1 MLIADSNCIAGN
13 SHISFHLCIV
23 TCLQA
28 HPFWRVH
35 PRVTD
40 GQIMGPQVL
49 LPLLAL
55 PTLSLQKCCLYPNG
69 DGPMHT
75 SWEIPTGY
83 FSKWTYYLYLRWD
96 CGSTY
101 GELPPRSYLPLWSNK
116 HSSPQT
122 KPCRHSHTSICCI
135 QKDLRTRVRIMSDRN
150 KENGAKRCAKQNLPY
165 TFQIPLLHLSFFSSR
180 LSLWRSY
187 AEETRRGD
195 SNCVWNC
202 TPKSLV

>member
-1 MLIADSNCIAGN
+1 M
-13 SHISFHLCIV
+13 
-23 TCLQA
+23 CLRA
-28 HPFWRVH
+28 RPLWRVH

-40 GQIMGPQVL
+40 GRIMGPQVP

-55 PTLSLQKCCLYPNG
+55 PALSLQKCCLYPNG

-75 SWEIPTGY
+75 SWEIPAGY

-122 KPCRHSHTSICCI
+122 KPRTQCI
-135 QKDLRTRVRIMSDRN
+135 QKDLRTRVRIMSDRS
-150 KENGAKRCAKQNLPY
+150 KEHGAMRRAKQNLPY
-165 TFQIPLLHLSFFSSR
+165 TFQIPLLYLSFFSSR
-180 LSLWRSY
+180 LSLWRPY

-195 SNCVWNC
+195 SNWGWNC
-202 TPKSLV
+202 TPKSLA